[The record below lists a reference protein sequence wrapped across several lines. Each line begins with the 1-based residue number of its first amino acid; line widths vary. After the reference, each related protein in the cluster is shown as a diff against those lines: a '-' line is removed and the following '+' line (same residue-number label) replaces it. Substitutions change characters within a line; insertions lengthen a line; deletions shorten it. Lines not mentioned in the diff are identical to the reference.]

1 MFKYYQV
8 IPRQD
13 SLLTLQ
19 TYKETFYMKQNQ
31 VQTNA
36 ERNKENVLKSTFG
49 GELGGQLTKQY
60 KAFVVEEVDGKYQH
74 EIKLLETQS
83 LAANELLV
91 KVSYSSLNY
100 KDALSVTGNKGVT
113 KKYPHVPGIDAAGV
127 IVESK
132 SELFKVGDEVIVTGN
147 DLGMNSDGGFAEYIH
162 VPADWAVKLPVGLSA
177 KEAMIIGTAGFTAG
191 ISVSRMAELVKP
203 KYGKIVVSGATGGVG
218 SMAVSILSKL
228 GYDVVAVSG
237 KTAENDFIMSLGASE
252 IISRTAFLEMDNK
265 PVLSAQFAGG
275 VDTVGGPI
283 LENII
288 KSLKPLG
295 AVTTCGSVSATQLN
309 LTVFPFILRGI
320 SLIGVSSQNYPMSR
334 RKDLW
339 SKMADAYKPDNLMK
353 LYSEISL
360 DELSANIELILQGKL
375 KGRTLIKL

>member
-1 MFKYYQV
+1 MKY
-8 IPRQD
+8 
-13 SLLTLQ
+13 
-19 TYKETFYMKQNQ
+19 N
-31 VQTNA
+31 
-36 ERNKENVLKSTFG
+36 
-49 GELGGQLTKQY
+49 
-60 KAFVVEEVDGKYQH
+60 AFVVEEVDGKYQH
-74 EIKLLETQS
+74 DIKLLETKS
-83 LAANELLV
+83 LAINELLI

-100 KDALSVTGNKGVT
+100 KDALSATGNKGVT

-127 IVESK
+127 VVEST
-132 SELFKVGDEVIVTGN
+132 SELFSVGEEVIVTGN

-162 VPADWAVKLPVGLSA
+162 IPAGWAVKLPDGLTA

-191 ISVSRMAELVKP
+191 ISISRLNELVKP
-203 KYGKIVVSGATGGVG
+203 SDGKIVVSGATGGVG

-237 KTAENDFIMSLGASE
+237 KTAENEFIMSLGASE
-252 IISRTAFLEMDNK
+252 IISREAFLGMDNK

-275 VDTVGGPI
+275 VDTVGGAI

-295 AVTTCGSVSATQLN
+295 AVTTCGSVASTQLN

-320 SLIGVSSQNYPMSR
+320 SLIGVSSQNYPMAL
-334 RKDLW
+334 RKGVW
-339 SKMADAYKPDNLMK
+339 YKMSNEYKSENLMS

-360 DELSANIELILQGKL
+360 KDLSATIELILQGKL
-375 KGRTLIKL
+375 KGRTLIKM